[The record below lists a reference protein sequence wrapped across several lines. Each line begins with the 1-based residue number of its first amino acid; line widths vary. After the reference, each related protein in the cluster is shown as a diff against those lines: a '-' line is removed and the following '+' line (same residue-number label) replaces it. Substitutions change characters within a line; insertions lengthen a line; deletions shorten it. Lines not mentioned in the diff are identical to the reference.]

1 MIYTHNLYHIIQVQY
16 KMDLHLFP
24 LEISLQVLNYHLT
37 LLLVIPLSL
46 WLHVYRVKISIEYI
60 CETHV

>member
-1 MIYTHNLYHIIQVQY
+1 
-16 KMDLHLFP
+16 MDLHLFP
-24 LEISLQVLNYHLT
+24 LEISLQVLNYNLI